1 MQKSLKCLPFK
12 RGRGIMEKNRRMVDG
27 IHNISTLTLGELE
40 RIWDWRSSRRFW
52 KSCSW
57 LVLGLRSA
65 CIDFTCISNCSI
77 HVMDPSQK
85 ICTYVGQVYEIHWI
99 LYLKEL
105 NTHNMPYLPGEWK
118 HKHERKSTLLCST
131 ANTTIDMPLCQVL
144 EANQRPIFANESHV
158 SCSNMK
164 IYGDTWAFAF
174 TSALCKS
181 PCQLYLWM
189 VRFSC
194 PYSLVCTFNWMI
206 RYHVL

>member
-131 ANTTIDMPLCQVL
+131 ANTTIDMPCVKCLKLINDPSLQTKVTCHAQTWRFMGIPGHL
-144 EANQRPIFANESHV
+144 HLLLPFANPPV
-158 SCSNMK
+158 NC
-164 IYGDTWAFAF
+164 
-174 TSALCKS
+174 TSEWLD
-181 PCQLYLWM
+181 
-189 VRFSC
+189 F
-194 PYSLVCTFNWMI
+194 LVLI
-206 RYHVL
+206 L